1 MTTLAVDR
9 SRSYELGDYNDQ
21 PVVASDI
28 IYEGAAVGNN
38 GTNAFRPLSAGD
50 PFAGFAEAKVD
61 NSAGAAGAKKVRL
74 RARGR
79 VQLPISSFDVTDVDK
94 PVYASDDD
102 TFTLTEGS
110 NSLVGRAIRFVA
122 TGSCI
127 VEFDAGRA
135 GWGKLVELVDSSGG
149 TADGTIAAIGTAF
162 SQAEIRGALADLAAK
177 VNSIIRQTAN

>member
-1 MTTLAVDR
+1 MTTLSVDR

-38 GTNAFRPLSAGD
+38 GTNAFRPLVAGD
-50 PFAGFAEAKVD
+50 EFAGFAEARAD
-61 NSAGAAGAKKVRL
+61 NSAGAAGAIRVRV
-74 RARGR
+74 RSRGR
-79 VQLPISSFDVTDVDK
+79 VQLPITSFDVADVNK

-102 TFTLTEGS
+102 TFSLTETTS
-110 NSLVGRAIRFVA
+110 SHVGRAVRFVA

-127 VEFDAGRA
+127 VEFDAGRG
-135 GWGKLVELVDSSGG
+135 GWGKLVELVDNSGG

-162 SQAEIRGALADLAAK
+162 VQAEVRNALADIAAK
-177 VNSIIRQTAN
+177 VNSLIRQTAN